1 MCTFNSNLKAG
12 YLIFLLII
20 KKNQIKYKLSDYIE
34 IQVKKIT
41 IKGSIISRNQDFK
54 TKVIEN
60 NNKKKSVE
68 SFKEDM
74 EQS

>member
-1 MCTFNSNLKAG
+1 MLQFTFIH
-12 YLIFLLII
+12 YLYALLFTHS
-20 KKNQIKYKLSDYIE
+20 KNVE